1 MHWFIILLI
10 KQASN
15 CTVFVILEMSVDL
28 FYVGYSFD
36 NSVLYDTNHMCI

>member
-1 MHWFIILLI
+1 MHYFTILLI

-28 FYVGYSFD
+28 FYVEYSFD
-36 NSVLYDTNHMCI
+36 NFVMYDTNHMCI